1 MQNSQKMT
9 IKTSCIQG
17 RQVVT
22 LGTNYVSYKRTR
34 FSILKKCSL
43 QQHNEEKKN
52 SKLTEYFRFQLIYFY
67 SKLHIIQEHV
77 VLKVFFLITLIELS
91 IISIKKI
98 GDTLIRTYMK

>member
-22 LGTNYVSYKRTR
+22 LGTKYVSVKITS

-43 QQHNEEKKN
+43 Q
-52 SKLTEYFRFQLIYFY
+52 
-67 SKLHIIQEHV
+67 
-77 VLKVFFLITLIELS
+77 
-91 IISIKKI
+91 
-98 GDTLIRTYMK
+98 